1 MQPARCSRR
10 HDPNQHNLSLTR
22 PICCYIL
29 NHACTQSVVSHL
41 SLSLY
46 TTQPSPRLP
55 QRLSSTQSSLTRSS
69 GPSASSPHPS
79 HHSKSRRRSASAL
92 SPEGGKSAAARLE
105 PVGRTCLSMCGSLLL
120 AKARDTRARAPGS
133 PRDDAGRASEYA
145 PQRHSRLVATI
156 TRFATVMCI
165 AIAVAKVYAYTRTG
179 AAVMK
184 TSALDSLGDLVANVI
199 ALYTGYRVASPDTE
213 RYPVGLGRLE
223 PIGVLIFS
231 TLMGA
236 MRREERLD

>member
-1 MQPARCSRR
+1 
-10 HDPNQHNLSLTR
+10 
-22 PICCYIL
+22 
-29 NHACTQSVVSHL
+29 
-41 SLSLY
+41 
-46 TTQPSPRLP
+46 
-55 QRLSSTQSSLTRSS
+55 
-69 GPSASSPHPS
+69 
-79 HHSKSRRRSASAL
+79 
-92 SPEGGKSAAARLE
+92 
-105 PVGRTCLSMCGSLLL
+105 MCGSLLL

>member
-1 MQPARCSRR
+1 
-10 HDPNQHNLSLTR
+10 
-22 PICCYIL
+22 
-29 NHACTQSVVSHL
+29 
-41 SLSLY
+41 
-46 TTQPSPRLP
+46 
-55 QRLSSTQSSLTRSS
+55 
-69 GPSASSPHPS
+69 
-79 HHSKSRRRSASAL
+79 
-92 SPEGGKSAAARLE
+92 
-105 PVGRTCLSMCGSLLL
+105 MCGSLLL

-133 PRDDAGRASEYA
+133 PRHDAGRASEYA
-145 PQRHSRLVATI
+145 PQRHSRLVAYI
-156 TRFATVMCI
+156 TRFATAMCI

-184 TSALDSLGDLVANVI
+184 TSALDSLGDLVANII